1 MVTAEL
7 ALLLGRLER
16 LNESIVAETCRRHDL
31 GPSELRVL
39 AMLRHGRD
47 DPISPTTISSWII
60 QTSGGLTATLRRL
73 EQDGRI
79 ERQADPDDGRG
90 RLVEMTETGRA
101 TYDATFDDLRAGY
114 ERALVDI
121 DVDAALLVV
130 RDLVNA
136 LERSSDTRSSAG
148 WTLDQPAL
156 TTRSTS

>member
-1 MVTAEL
+1 MK
-7 ALLLGRLER
+7 
-16 LNESIVAETCRRHDL
+16 ET
-31 GPSELRVL
+31 
-39 AMLRHGRD
+39 
-47 DPISPTTISSWII
+47 ISPTTISSWII

-79 ERQADPDDGRG
+79 KRQADPDDGRG

-101 TYDATFDDLRAGY
+101 TYDATFDDLRVVY

-136 LERSSDTRSSAG
+136 LERSSDTQSSAG
-148 WTLDQPAL
+148 WTLDRPAL